1 MFFWDGDGGMG
12 HDDAMRSLRLMGKE
26 GIPSVYEITKEMELP
41 GSFEVDTATGKPI
54 DQDPFATAGAA
65 GDD

>member
-1 MFFWDGDGGMG
+1 M
-12 HDDAMRSLRLMGKE
+12 
-26 GIPSVYEITKEMELP
+26 YEITKEMELIRF
-41 GSFEVDTATGKPI
+41 FEVDTATGRPI

>member
-26 GIPSVYEITKEMELP
+26 GIPSVYEIAEEMELP

>member
-1 MFFWDGDGGMG
+1 M
-12 HDDAMRSLRLMGKE
+12 
-26 GIPSVYEITKEMELP
+26 YEITKDMELP
-41 GSFEVDTATGKPI
+41 GFFEVDTATGKPI

>member
-1 MFFWDGDGGMG
+1 MD

-26 GIPSVYEITKEMELP
+26 GIPSVYEITKEMELIRF
-41 GSFEVDTATGKPI
+41 FEVDTATGKPI

>member
-1 MFFWDGDGGMG
+1 VFFWDGDGGMG
-12 HDDAMRSLRLMGKE
+12 HDDAMRSLRLMGKK

-54 DQDPFATAGAA
+54 DQDPAATAGAS